1 MRANASTFGDER
13 LTQLD
18 GERAPEGV
26 GARLVRQPP
35 DRDLLSG
42 DAAEELSQPA
52 DGPGAVRVVAP
63 LDSPQQ
69 VRGKTR
75 LLGALGEKDD
85 VAGQRAACECG
96 AGTEVCRGADPLLAL
111 ETALDLLRVRAAV
124 LADRGDLVD
133 ERHRHREK

>member
-69 VRGKTR
+69 VRGKAR
-75 LLGALGEKDD
+75 LERRDRFTNRKAVRGGRIPADNSLPSDARRPTEASARPHVGD
-85 VAGQRAACECG
+85 VA
-96 AGTEVCRGADPLLAL
+96 
-111 ETALDLLRVRAAV
+111 RV
-124 LADRGDLVD
+124 
-133 ERHRHREK
+133 